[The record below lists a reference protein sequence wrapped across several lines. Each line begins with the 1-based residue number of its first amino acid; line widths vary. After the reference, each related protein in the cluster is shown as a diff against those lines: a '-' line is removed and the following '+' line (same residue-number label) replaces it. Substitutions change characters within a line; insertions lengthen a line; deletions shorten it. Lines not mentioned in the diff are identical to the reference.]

1 MNADKEMPVSASDPI
16 RVHPR
21 SSVVRLALVQM
32 LVSPGDPVANLG
44 RARDRVAEAARGGA
58 QVVVLPEA
66 MDCGWTHPCARD
78 LAGAIPG
85 GATCS
90 ALVSLARSNGVYLC
104 SGLIERDRD
113 RLFNAAVLIDPS
125 GRILLHHRKL
135 NELDI
140 AHALYDQG
148 DRLGVARTPLGTF
161 GLMIC
166 ADGFAAGEVVGRTLG
181 LMGAD
186 VILSPSAWAV
196 PADHDNRKDPYG
208 KLWHDCYGAVA
219 NEYGLWVVG
228 VSNVGPIPAGPW
240 AGRKCI
246 GCSLVVAPGGEPV
259 VQGPH
264 GSEAEAVLYVD
275 VTPQARGVRG
285 SAWGDGTS

>member
-1 MNADKEMPVSASDPI
+1 MQ
-16 RVHPR
+16 
-21 SSVVRLALVQM
+21 LLVE
-32 LVSPGDPVANLG
+32 PGKPGANLE
-44 RARDRVAEAARGGA
+44 RAGGRVAEAARGGA

-66 MDCGWTHPCARD
+66 MDCGWTHPSARES
-78 LAGAIPG
+78 AGPIPG
-85 GATCS
+85 GATCD
-90 ALVSLARSNGVYLC
+90 ALIAIAESNGVYLC
-104 SGLIERDRD
+104 AGLIERDGD
-113 RLFNAAVLIDPS
+113 RLHNAAVLIDPS

-140 AHALYDQG
+140 AQDLYSRG

-181 LMGAD
+181 LMGAE

-196 PADHDNRKDPYG
+196 PADHDNAREPYG
-208 KLWHDCYGAVA
+208 QLWRDCYGAVA
-219 NEYGLWVVG
+219 REYGLWVVG

-246 GCSLVVAPGGEPV
+246 GCSLVVGPDGEPV
-259 VQGPH
+259 LQGPY
-264 GSEAEAVLYVD
+264 GEGAETILYVQI
-275 VTPQARGVRG
+275 TRPRAR
-285 SAWGDGTS
+285 